1 MRSAG
6 GGSSATSPLRTL
18 HVPFASQFT
27 VLTYIP
33 RWFSVVMGTGIV
45 SLLLNTLPY
54 NGPWLYWI
62 SVAIFVLNVL
72 LFTAGSL
79 ITLLRYVLYPEIFH
93 VMIVHP
99 VQSLFLGT
107 FPMGMATIINMFCNV
122 CVPAWGEWARYF
134 AWGMWM
140 VDAFLSVLT
149 ALSLPFIMWVTHTK
163 KRPTQCSN

>member
-1 MRSAG
+1 
-6 GGSSATSPLRTL
+6 
-18 HVPFASQFT
+18 
-27 VLTYIP
+27 
-33 RWFSVVMGTGIV
+33 MGTGIV